1 MMRALW
7 KLTWLEIKIF
17 VREPLGVVGTVGIPV
32 VVFVVLMRMLGPG
45 LASAAPRSG
54 PLTFAVVPVFA
65 AILIALSAVVSLVT
79 IVSIYREGA
88 S

>member
-32 VVFVVLMRMLGPG
+32 VVFVVLMRMLGP
-45 LASAAPRSG
+45 ASPRPPRDRVRS
-54 PLTFAVVPVFA
+54 PSRSFQ
-65 AILIALSAVVSLVT
+65 SSLRF
-79 IVSIYREGA
+79 SSR
-88 S
+88 